1 MIEQLM
7 QLHRCADC
15 PIRCQAMKKP
25 RSIFARMHRWHQ
37 SWWPGWKFYQRQLR
51 DERMMRVMEA
61 GRVTEPRQPEQGRR
75 QHRPA
80 RAPELVHRPAAA

>member
-25 RSIFARMHRWHQ
+25 YSVFARIHRWHHT
-37 SWWPGWKFYQRQLR
+37 WWPGWKIYERELR
-51 DERMMRVMEA
+51 NKRLMQA
-61 GRVTEPRQPEQGRR
+61 PQTTA
-75 QHRPA
+75 PA
-80 RAPELVHRPAAA
+80 PA